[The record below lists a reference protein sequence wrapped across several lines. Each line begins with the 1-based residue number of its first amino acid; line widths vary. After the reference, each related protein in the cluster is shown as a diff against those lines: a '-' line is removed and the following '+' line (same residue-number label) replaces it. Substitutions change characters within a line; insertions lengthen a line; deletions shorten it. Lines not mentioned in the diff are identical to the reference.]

1 MLGLRFLGANFFL
14 MIYFGIA
21 IIIFIYTLHNKGNKQ
36 EERQRMIKCPD
47 CGRKISINAKMCRYC
62 NSEILQNKE
71 IVEDSIIVNDKK
83 IDYRK
88 KKSILI
94 LYQLLAGIII
104 VIGYERIDSMIPQ
117 ILLLLSLIINTVALI
132 VFMIK
137 YNEQRKTI
145 KLRISIISIL
155 AIICGVVFSLNYTIS
170 FIHRVDMGYSSDIR
184 EILYLNTYDKKEAKD
199 FLENIYSS

>member
-88 KKSILI
+88 KKV
-94 LYQLLAGIII
+94 Y
-104 VIGYERIDSMIPQ
+104 
-117 ILLLLSLIINTVALI
+117 
-132 VFMIK
+132 
-137 YNEQRKTI
+137 
-145 KLRISIISIL
+145 
-155 AIICGVVFSLNYTIS
+155 
-170 FIHRVDMGYSSDIR
+170 
-184 EILYLNTYDKKEAKD
+184 
-199 FLENIYSS
+199 